1 MPKSINREYDKS
13 KSVLTLSA
21 NFAVFVPGFANDS
34 IKEGDKTY
42 TRNKLVKKAKK

>member
-34 IKEGDKTY
+34 IKEGDKWISW
-42 TRNKLVKKAKK
+42 RSKKRRYLF